1 MSVGSQDRRA
11 SKGPVRAESW
21 FDATDTESA
30 SNETTGAST
39 QNTSTHRIVIEMRI
53 LVTGGAG
60 FIGTNVCRDLTA
72 HGHDVRAVDDF
83 STGFVDNTV
92 DAQYRIVNLDILD
105 ESFAEHVRWSDAVI
119 HLAAIPSVPRS
130 IAEPLPSHEVNA
142 TGTLRLLMHAANAAH
157 PPHVVVAS
165 SSSVYGANPALP
177 KREDMVCQPMSP
189 YAVSKLATEQYA
201 MAWQRS
207 YGLDTL
213 AFRFF
218 NVFGPY
224 QAPGHAYAA
233 VVPAF
238 LDAAMNGE
246 PVNIYG
252 DGEQS
257 RDFTYVGTVAQV
269 LRHAVER
276 RVTHDA
282 PVNLAF
288 GTRVTLLSLLDE
300 IESQLRRRVARK
312 HGSTRVGDVPHSQ
325 ADNALLRS
333 LFNDVEPVDLSTGLK
348 HTIDW
353 FRSRA

>member
-1 MSVGSQDRRA
+1 
-11 SKGPVRAESW
+11 
-21 FDATDTESA
+21 
-30 SNETTGAST
+30 
-39 QNTSTHRIVIEMRI
+39 MRI

-60 FIGTNVCRDLTA
+60 FIGTNVCRDLTE
-72 HGHDVRAVDDF
+72 HGHCVRAVDDF
-83 STGFVDNTV
+83 STGFVENTA
-92 DAQYRIVNLDILD
+92 DAQYSVVKLDIRD
-105 ESFAEHVRWSDAVI
+105 EQLGEHVQWSEAVI

-130 IAEPLPSHEVNA
+130 IAAPLPSHEVNA
-142 TGTLRLLMHAANAAH
+142 TGTIRLLMHAANAAE
-157 PPHVVVAS
+157 PPQVVLAS
-165 SSSVYGANPALP
+165 SSSVYGSNPALP

-207 YGLDTL
+207 YGLSTL

-238 LDAAMNGE
+238 LDAAMRDA
-246 PVNIYG
+246 PVTVHG
-252 DGEQS
+252 DGSQS

-276 RVTHDA
+276 RVTHNT

-288 GTRVTLLSLLDE
+288 GTRVSLLDLLEE
-300 IESQLRRRVARK
+300 IESQLG
-312 HGSTRVGDVPHSQ
+312 HGVERNHVQARVGDVPHSQ
-325 ADNALLRS
+325 ADNSLLRS
-333 LFNDVEPVDLSTGLK
+333 LFSDVAPVDLSTGLK
-348 HTIDW
+348 LTIDW
-353 FRSRA
+353 FRSRTEA